1 MLIQSTHSLQNPYVM
16 YVISNS
22 RWEGTYRRFTHLM
35 DAVDFSPR
43 PDGLDSHNHSL
54 QFPLSDVREP
64 TACEYRLLYLV
75 ARQCTDKIAFRD
87 LA

>member
-1 MLIQSTHSLQNPYVM
+1 
-16 YVISNS
+16 
-22 RWEGTYRRFTHLM
+22 M

-54 QFPLSDVREP
+54 QFPLSDVRES